1 MLDFNSYISGL
12 FGRRSSEGSDTRR
25 RLEGVIDTLT
35 KQLGLLGG
43 KGADRPTFKA
53 TGTAGGG
60 TVTADL
66 SAIMDGESLKTGPAF
81 DAGMDKLTG
90 QMLLASQAKKDH
102 SYHDKQLNGLPPAQT
117 LFRAEV
123 TDKVA
128 SKISRQWRGFGKCV
142 SKAMTLSEGQN
153 NDARNEILG
162 LAKEGKV
169 VDGVAKAYAN
179 WRQGGTAAADLGLDE
194 SLMNEIQNQLIPLG
208 GENLAGAARRA
219 AKWLEERL
227 AKPEGPKG
235 AEGQEEGQEGQD
247 GDSKDGEGQD
257 GDSKDGEGQDGDS
270 KDGDSKDGDSKDG
283 EGQDGQ
289 DGAKDGDSK
298 DGKDGEA
305 KGKSLA
311 ERLAD
316 QAKDHTPTPG
326 KPGSGSFDPLKE
338 VRNRLVEGIDVS
350 DITASKPY
358 DVHPRSKTFAAKMP
372 LICKT
377 LWSTPV
383 EWHRLGR
390 CKTTEAKV
398 KANYADLVRAE
409 KGSIQR
415 VADSIAF
422 PARDRSVSEYGLRS
436 GAIDEGNLSRLA
448 AGISHQVFSRV
459 DTIARPRKLIVLLLD
474 LSGSMSGT
482 KIREA
487 SKVCRLII
495 EAWKLLKIE
504 GAILNVYGHTAEI
517 SGDNLNM
524 VRFYDRTHDGSAWLS
539 DSIREAPMVQ
549 NLDGFAI
556 HAALTEAWR
565 VNPDIQHTETTLLV
579 VSDGEPAASIH
590 GYHGEVGMAHTQRVI
605 RSHQRDGVVIE
616 GIGICDAFDQSK
628 GDFMYGP
635 GNCVILKDTMSGL
648 PILQKRIK
656 RICDR

>member
-12 FGRRSSEGSDTRR
+12 FGRRNDGGDTRR

-43 KGADRPTFKA
+43 KGADRPTFKS
-53 TGTAGGG
+53 TGTAGSGS
-60 TVTADL
+60 VTADL

-90 QMLLASQAKKDH
+90 QMLLASQTKKDF

-117 LFRAEV
+117 LFRAEA

-153 NDARNEILG
+153 SAAKDEILG
-162 LAKEGKV
+162 LAKDGKMV
-169 VDGVAKAYAN
+169 EGVAKGYAN

-194 SLMNEIQNQLIPLG
+194 SLMHEIKDQLTPLG
-208 GENLAGAARRA
+208 GENLAAAARRA

-247 GDSKDGEGQD
+247 GQDGDSKD
-257 GDSKDGEGQDGDS
+257 GDSKDGEGQDGQDGQ
-270 KDGDSKDGDSKDG
+270 DGDSKDGDSKDG

-316 QAKDHTPTPG
+316 QAKDHRASPG
-326 KPGSGSFDPLKE
+326 KPGASGSFDPLKE
-338 VRNRLVEGIDVS
+338 IRNPLVEGTDVS

-358 DVHPRSKTFAAKMP
+358 DVHPRCRSLAAKMP

-377 LWSTPV
+377 VWSTPA

-390 CKTTEAKV
+390 SRINEAKV
-398 KANYADLVRAE
+398 KGDYADLVRSE
-409 KGSIQR
+409 KASIQR
-415 VADSIAF
+415 VADCIAF
-422 PARDRSVSEYGLRS
+422 PARDKSVSEYGLRS
-436 GAIDEGNLSRLA
+436 GMIDEGNLSRLA
-448 AGISHQVFSRV
+448 AGISHQVFTRI
-459 DTIARPRKLIVLLLD
+459 DTIAKPRKLIVLLLD
-474 LSGSMSGT
+474 LSGSMSGQ

-487 SKVCRLII
+487 SKICRLII
-495 EAWKLLKIE
+495 EAWKVLRIE

-590 GYHGEVGMAHTQRVI
+590 AYHGETGMAHTQRVI

-628 GDFMYGP
+628 ADFMYGV
-635 GNCVILKDTMSGL
+635 GNCVILNDTLSGL
-648 PILQKRIK
+648 PILQRRIK

>member
-1 MLDFNSYISGL
+1 M
-12 FGRRSSEGSDTRR
+12 
-25 RLEGVIDTLT
+25 
-35 KQLGLLGG
+35 
-43 KGADRPTFKA
+43 ADK
-53 TGTAGGG
+53 
-60 TVTADL
+60 
-66 SAIMDGESLKTGPAF
+66 
-81 DAGMDKLTG
+81 
-90 QMLLASQAKKDH
+90 
-102 SYHDKQLNGLPPAQT
+102 
-117 LFRAEV
+117 
-123 TDKVA
+123 
-128 SKISRQWRGFGKCV
+128 
-142 SKAMTLSEGQN
+142 
-153 NDARNEILG
+153 
-162 LAKEGKV
+162 
-169 VDGVAKAYAN
+169 
-179 WRQGGTAAADLGLDE
+179 
-194 SLMNEIQNQLIPLG
+194 
-208 GENLAGAARRA
+208 
-219 AKWLEERL
+219 
-227 AKPEGPKG
+227 
-235 AEGQEEGQEGQD
+235 
-247 GDSKDGEGQD
+247 
-257 GDSKDGEGQDGDS
+257 
-270 KDGDSKDGDSKDG
+270 
-283 EGQDGQ
+283 
-289 DGAKDGDSK
+289 
-298 DGKDGEA
+298 
-305 KGKSLA
+305 
-311 ERLAD
+311 LAD
-316 QAKDHTPTPG
+316 QAKDHRASPG
-326 KPGSGSFDPLKE
+326 KPGASGSFDPLKE
-338 VRNRLVEGIDVS
+338 VRNNPVEGMDIT

-358 DVHPRSKTFAAKMP
+358 DVHPRCRGLAEKMP

-398 KANYADLVRAE
+398 KADYSALVRAE
-409 KGSIQR
+409 KASIQR

-448 AGISHQVFSRV
+448 AGISHQVFTRH
-459 DTIARPRKLIVLLLD
+459 DTIARPRKMIVLLLD

-487 SKVCRLII
+487 SKICRLII
-495 EAWKLLKIE
+495 EAWRVLRIE
-504 GAILNVYGHTAEI
+504 GAILNIYGHTAEI